1 MHVFTIRRIFM
12 TVIGNLCI
20 GIAVSLLR
28 LSHFGTDPF
37 STMNLGVSGFLH
49 ISFGVYQLIFNLFI
63 LIIQFIFVRN
73 AIGFGTIV
81 NMVGIGFISDFFVNG
96 YHVLLGPSPL
106 FITKIIFLLIAV
118 VLIGIGV
125 ALYMTSDLGISPWD
139 AMPLV
144 IQKLSRNKIPFVL
157 ARMMADVI
165 SVVIGFSFG
174 AIVGIATVIMAFGTG
189 PLVQYFRKQLA
200 EPLLRNNHAALPASV
215 DLPK

>member
-1 MHVFTIRRIFM
+1 M

-49 ISFGVYQLIFNLFI
+49 VSFGVYQLIFNLFL

-81 NMVGIGFISDFFVNG
+81 NMVGIGFISDLFVNG
-96 YHVLLGPSPL
+96 YHVLFGSSLL
-106 FITKIIFLLIAV
+106 FITKILFLLIAV

-144 IQKLSRNKIPFVL
+144 IQKLSRNKLPFVL

-215 DLPK
+215 DLHK